1 MVLSQVDVQGMGMLC
16 TTEAQ
21 KNDTDQPE
29 MMMLMQAQP
38 NRLQL

>member
-1 MVLSQVDVQGMGMLC
+1 MVLSQVEAQGMGMLC
-16 TTEAQ
+16 ATEVQ

-29 MMMLMQAQP
+29 VMMLMQAQP